1 MKAGTFAI
9 VLAALV
15 AAFATGC
22 GGKSEKAVTKA
33 QYDQRVDQLGR
44 DLYSAAN
51 NLGQSTNRQIFI
63 DGVDALEKVV
73 SDGADALDA
82 MRPPGTAA
90 QAANDR
96 LIRAYRDLKSEF
108 EKVKAAR
115 RVSYK
120 QAVAALVALQKSEPA
135 KETIRAAEQLRKLG
149 FKVPVFATLGGT
161 A

>member
-1 MKAGTFAI
+1 MRAGSFAI
-9 VLAALV
+9 ALAVVLAGLV
-15 AAFATGC
+15 TGC

-33 QYDQRVDQLGR
+33 QYEQRIDQLGR

-51 NLGQSTNRQIFI
+51 DLGQSSNTEIFI
-63 DGVDALEKVV
+63 DGVDKLEHVV

-96 LIRAYRDLKSEF
+96 LIRAYRDLKDEF
-108 EKVKAAR
+108 EKVKDAR

-120 QAVAALVALQKSEPA
+120 RALDALMKLQSSTPA
-135 KETIRAAEQLRKLG
+135 KETIRAAQELRKLG
-149 FKVPVFATLGGT
+149 FKIPVFATLGGS